1 MSVVIPD
8 SRGRDEA
15 AAAAL
20 TAALAGRPLVSAE
33 RFATAYR
40 SCYTGQRPLE
50 ALRPALA
57 VGCYR
62 PWQPAV
68 PSQVV
73 AAEDSARV
81 RSPRLRHDWPAAVL
95 PSARQAV
102 ARLGPVV
109 VTGWYATPALRD
121 LAGPGGT
128 VAAIDGG
135 LRDRI
140 EDKAGFDRLLK
151 AAGVPDCNRI
161 PAVRIDGPLPS
172 LGELR
177 RAVGARRVVVQAGVT
192 SGGRGTFFADD
203 EAGLARAAR
212 MPGPYRVS
220 AFTEGWSSNMTV
232 LSVPD
237 GTDRVRVYADRPSHK
252 AIAVT
257 ELSIG
262 AAKSAGND
270 WSRPWPPEAA
280 AQFVE
285 AAVRV
290 GEWAWAEHRM
300 AGLFGLDAILTP
312 GGQVRLNEVNCRN
325 QGTTEV
331 SSVNQQLR
339 GQPPF
344 VIAHLVTMLGGRVGW
359 LGDPG
364 EYNHETIRRATE
376 AGPGP
381 FYAKVR
387 LGGQGPARIS
397 PDFPGPGVYRL
408 SEDGR
413 LHLVRGGGHP
423 ADADADRGEVLIAS
437 APGPD
442 VTCHPGAEIA
452 TLEGITSGTGR
463 PFSGP
468 GTASGQALRFA
479 SSLLSLFAPA
489 PVGQEARS

>member
-1 MSVVIPD
+1 MSAVIPG
-8 SRGRDEA
+8 SLGRDEA

-33 RFATAYR
+33 RFTTAYR

-50 ALRPALA
+50 AIRPALA

-68 PSQVV
+68 PRQVF
-73 AAEDSARV
+73 AAEDTAHI
-81 RSPRLRHDWPAAVL
+81 RSPQLRHDWLARVL
-95 PSARQAV
+95 PSARQAI
-102 ARLGPVV
+102 ADLGQVV

-128 VAAIDGG
+128 VAAIDGA

-140 EDKAGFDRLLK
+140 EDKADFDHLVA
-151 AAGVPDCNRI
+151 AAGVPLSNRI
-161 PAVRIDGPLPS
+161 PAIRIDGPLPP

-177 RAVGARRVVVQAGVT
+177 RAVGAGQVVVQAGVT

-203 EAGLARAAR
+203 DAGLARAAR

-220 AFTEGWSSNMTV
+220 AFTEGWSSNLTV

-237 GTDRVRVYADRPSHK
+237 DSGGVRVYVDRPSHK
-252 AIAVT
+252 AIAVAK
-257 ELSIG
+257 LGIG
-262 AAKSAGND
+262 TAKSAGND

-280 AQFVE
+280 AQFAE
-285 AAVRV
+285 AAVRI

-312 GGQVRLNEVNCRN
+312 EGQVKVNEVNCRN

-344 VIAHLVTMLGGRVGW
+344 VIAHLVTMLGGHIDW
-359 LGDPG
+359 LGDSD

-376 AGPGP
+376 PGPGP

-387 LGGQGPARIS
+387 LSGQEPARIS

-408 SEDGR
+408 GEYGR
-413 LHLVRGGGHP
+413 LDLARGGAHP
-423 ADADADRGEVLIAS
+423 ADADVDCGEVLIAS

-442 VTCHPGAEIA
+442 VTCHPSAEIA
-452 TLEGITSGTGR
+452 TLEGVTSGPGW
-463 PFSGP
+463 PFDGP

-479 SSLLSLFAPA
+479 RALLGLFVPL
-489 PVGQEARS
+489 PGEEARS